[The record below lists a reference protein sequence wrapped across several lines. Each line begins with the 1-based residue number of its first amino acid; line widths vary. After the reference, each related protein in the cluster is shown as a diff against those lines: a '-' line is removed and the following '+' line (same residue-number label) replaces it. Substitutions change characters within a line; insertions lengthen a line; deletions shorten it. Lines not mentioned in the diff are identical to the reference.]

1 MRKQKKIGKKVNT
14 SKLISKWLVVN
25 NKVQKNRDI
34 VILLPVVKFWYSE
47 CYFFETGIYTPA
59 FGVAISFL
67 KWNYYLTIQ
76 KGY

>member
-14 SKLISKWLVVN
+14 SKLISKWFVAN
-25 NKVQKNRDI
+25 NKAQKNKDI

-67 KWNYYLTIQ
+67 KWNYYFTLQ